1 MAIGIF
7 KCPNCGQSYKI
18 QFKAGSPSKKICE
31 NCGTETVRDFKHIEL
46 NDVVSDDMLHIGQT
60 MLYT

>member
-1 MAIGIF
+1 MAMAIF
-7 KCPNCGQSYKI
+7 KCPKCGQELQIK
-18 QFKAGSPSKKICE
+18 FKAGKSIKPICE
-31 NCGTETVRDFKHIEL
+31 KCNEETYRIFKNIEL